1 MNCHMKRGHLVGSV
15 HVLVSV
21 DAHPAE
27 DEWVVQLQVQVPPCT
42 NSSLAHE
49 KITHICYTKRL
60 SVTAFKGCLYG

>member
-27 DEWVVQLQVQVPPCT
+27 DEWVVQLQIQVPPCT

-49 KITHICYTKRL
+49 KITHTCYTKRL
-60 SVTAFKGCLYG
+60 SVTAFKGYLYG